1 MFKFYFKKRIKMIL
15 IWMAIIAVFCFSS
28 FSKFDAFAAD
38 AEGTKQLM
46 DSFPKV
52 IMIVYGMN
60 NIDITSVGG
69 YFSVVVL
76 FLTIMI
82 AIYAG
87 TLGSKIIYEE
97 EDLMTSEFI
106 FTRPVSRSK
115 VYFTKF
121 LVAFTTV
128 TILNAFTLLISY
140 VLLKQKYEVF
150 DGFYINML
158 GQYIISLLGLSIGT
172 FISSLK
178 VNKMATLTS
187 AGLITMLYIIK
198 TFGEIKEI
206 NLGYITP
213 FSAFNSYDVL
223 NNNVSNTYIIYYIV
237 ISIVLVIA
245 GNIFLNKRDLK

>member
-1 MFKFYFKKRIKMIL
+1 MFWFYFKKRIKMIL
-15 IWMAIIAVFCFSS
+15 IWMAIIAVFCISS

-38 AEGTKQLM
+38 AAGTKALM

-69 YFSVVVL
+69 YFSVVIL

-106 FTRPVSRSK
+106 FTKPVSRSR

-121 LVAFTTV
+121 FVAFTTV
-128 TILNAFTLLISY
+128 TILNVFAFILSY
-140 VLLKQKYEVF
+140 IILKQKYEIF
-150 DGFYINML
+150 DGFYMNML
-158 GQYIISLLGLSIGT
+158 GQYVITLFGLSIGT
-172 FISSLK
+172 FISTLK
-178 VNKMATLTS
+178 VNKMATLAS
-187 AGLITMLYIIK
+187 AGIITMFYIIK

-213 FSAFNSYDVL
+213 FSAFNSYDIL
-223 NNNVSNTYIIYYIV
+223 NGNISNIYIIYYLV
-237 ISIVLVIA
+237 ISIILVTA